1 MNKKKSKFS
10 KNISQNFFLNVIFT
24 SSNHPATQTKTI
36 FCLKIE
42 KNPSKTSNKKSHPP
56 KRAPSNFSSH
66 QKSVPFFF
74 RFFYNTQQTNNKVIP
89 SK

>member
-36 FCLKIE
+36 FCPKIE
-42 KNPSKTSNKKSHPP
+42 KIHQ
-56 KRAPSNFSSH
+56 KRAIKNPTLQNGRPVIFQVTKKVSH
-66 QKSVPFFF
+66 FFF
-74 RFFYNTQQTNNKVIP
+74 DFSTIPNKPTI
-89 SK
+89 K